1 MNIRTQIIVAVV
13 VLAAFFYLIGKI
25 RKNKLELKYALSWII
40 MGVLILLLDIF
51 PGIIAKLAEICG
63 IGIPINM
70 IFFLG
75 FCFLLALTFT
85 LSVLVSGLSQKTK
98 VLTQRIGI
106 LEEILRREGNSQ
118 TAAEEKELHK
128 EKDVLENDKEC

>member
-1 MNIRTQIIVAVV
+1 MNIRTQIIVAVI
-13 VLAAFFYLIGKI
+13 VLAAFAYLIGKI
-25 RKNKLELKYALSWII
+25 RKNKLELKYALSWIV
-40 MGVLILLLDIF
+40 MGALILLLDFF

-63 IGIPINM
+63 IGMPINM

-106 LEEILRREGNSQ
+106 LEDVIRRECGGQ
-118 TAAEEKELHK
+118 TVVKENELHK
-128 EKDVLENDKEC
+128 EKDVSDNDRES